1 VELLIR
7 RKHNL
12 ISDEEWEL
20 LCRLPSHIDD
30 FKRSGTYENIEL
42 MAMGAGQF
50 SLSQNMFDKD
60 FIAAMYGRVSCSS
73 RPTSALANSY

>member
-1 VELLIR
+1 
-7 RKHNL
+7 
-12 ISDEEWEL
+12 
-20 LCRLPSHIDD
+20 
-30 FKRSGTYENIEL
+30 
-42 MAMGAGQF
+42 MGAGQF